1 MQYKFFTNSED
12 AWVAMQQVISNA
24 QKFIYWEVYIF
35 NNDLPTHRFANILKE
50 KARVGVSVKIIIDS
64 IGSLDF
70 SNTLAQ
76 ELRASGVELIYFNE
90 LPSFWNPRRLW
101 RWIFLR
107 THRKLLI
114 VDGEVGFIGSVNVGR
129 KYQQW
134 QELHI
139 QVKGLILRHF
149 IKSFAKMYRYC
160 GGKDTIIIPP
170 KNQRRVHSWLLEH
183 APWRKNRIIK
193 NYYIEKCSNAKNN
206 ITIVT
211 PYFVPH
217 HWLLKILREAV
228 VRGVGVDVIIPKTT
242 DIWFSDI
249 GNRVF
254 AMIAMQSK
262 INFLLFPKMI
272 HAKVLLVD
280 NAYALVGSQNINPR
294 SFDHD
299 IESSL
304 AFKDSEMIKDLGT
317 IINDWKLVCAPLNY
331 PKNKRRWYHP
341 LLEKFFEFI
350 RPIL

>member
-1 MQYKFFTNSED
+1 MKYEFFTNSED
-12 AWVAMQQVISNA
+12 AWVAMQSAISKA

-35 NNDLPTHRFANILKE
+35 NNDIPTHKFANILKE
-50 KARVGVSVKIIIDS
+50 KSATGVSVKIIIDS
-64 IGSLDF
+64 IGSLEF
-70 SNTLAQ
+70 SNQLAQ
-76 ELRASGVELIYFNE
+76 ELRTSGVELIYFNE
-90 LPSFWNPRRLW
+90 LLNFWSPRRWW

-114 VDGEVGFIGSVNVGR
+114 VDGEVGFVGSVNVGKKYR
-129 KYQQW
+129 KW
-134 QELHI
+134 QELHL

-149 IKSFAKMYRYC
+149 IKSFAKMYKYC
-160 GGKDTIIIPP
+160 GGKDAIIVPP
-170 KNQRRVHSWLLEH
+170 KNRRRVQSWLLEH

-193 NYYIEKCSNAKNN
+193 NFYIEKCSGAKKN

-228 VRGVGVDVIIPKTT
+228 ERGVSIDIIIPKTT
-242 DIWFSDI
+242 DLWFSDI

-280 NAYALVGSQNINPR
+280 NKYALVGSQNINPR

-304 AFKDSEMIKDLGT
+304 AFKDIGMLRDLGH
-317 IINDWKLVCAPLNY
+317 IIEKWKLMCSPLTY
-331 PKNKRRWYHP
+331 KRRWYHP
-341 LLEKFFEFI
+341 LLESFFKFI